1 MRLAA
6 ANETPRTDGKH
17 ERSSRS
23 EKGNLRKTE
32 KGNERKREKGREGER
47 EKEKR
52 RRREIP
58 EAKRGGHV
66 ANSSCVSRPTKRRR
80 PLESSTPEG

>member
-1 MRLAA
+1 MENTREAA
-6 ANETPRTDGKH
+6 QAKKATLGR
-17 ERSSRS
+17 
-23 EKGNLRKTE
+23 
-32 KGNERKREKGREGER
+32 ERKEMKGKEREKKREGER

-52 RRREIP
+52 RRKEIP

>member
-17 ERSSRS
+17 ERSSTS
-23 EKGNLRKTE
+23 EKGNLRKRE
-32 KGNERKREKGREGER
+32 KGNERKGKRER